1 MKKIENL
8 ITPRSKAII
17 RVCRWISM
25 GVFAITG
32 IALIPLFAGEI
43 NTSAYAVW
51 LTIIVIVEFISAFLL
66 SILLDRSTDKQEEFK
81 KELEKEMEKNRTQH

>member
-1 MKKIENL
+1 MKKKENF
-8 ITPRSKAII
+8 ITPRNRNII
-17 RVCRWISM
+17 KVCRWISM

-66 SILLDRSTDKQEEFK
+66 SILLDRSTDNQEEFK
-81 KELEKEMEKNRTQH
+81 KAPESIQS